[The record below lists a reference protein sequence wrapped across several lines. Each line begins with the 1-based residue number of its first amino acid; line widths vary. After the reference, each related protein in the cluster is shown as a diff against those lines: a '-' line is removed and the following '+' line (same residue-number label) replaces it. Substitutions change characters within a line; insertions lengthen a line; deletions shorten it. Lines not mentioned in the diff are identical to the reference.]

1 MCLHD
6 CLGKANTETKMLL
19 NGCKNYSYIILQWS
33 QEELWDCL
41 CLFFDLLL
49 SLTIQMSYFS
59 LSGTNITAVI
69 CNMKGQVRDRGRDN
83 TDRQVGRYWQT
94 GTIAYHWSVFGKEVG
109 TVQGNRW
116 KGWEMMEGLVKGGQ
130 MGRFVMVGLK

>member
-1 MCLHD
+1 VRKSAKTSSDKSTRIHTLQVTWTLRIPNSYIKGSVIRVFLTFFLCPGSQIEIFWGSFLRTKKPEKMCLHD

-59 LSGTNITAVI
+59 LSGTNITAVM
-69 CNMKGQVRDRGRDN
+69 CNRKG
-83 TDRQVGRYWQT
+83 
-94 GTIAYHWSVFGKEVG
+94 
-109 TVQGNRW
+109 
-116 KGWEMMEGLVKGGQ
+116 
-130 MGRFVMVGLK
+130 